1 MPVRDRTKAFDNL
14 RLSAVNRLRY
24 MEFLI
29 WFRGYVSRKDLM
41 DRYKIAEAAATK
53 DFKLYSDAYPENLT
67 YDVRAKRYMLPEK
80 FYPAFNHDSRA
91 ALSALAGI
99 GSHRPYMRPP
109 LIESD
114 VVRGVHR
121 LNEPD
126 IVAALTRAIS
136 LNSLIR
142 CVYSSVG
149 SGTKERQLAPRA
161 LATDGDRWHIRAFAP
176 EKGEFR
182 DYTLSRF
189 QRVCLDGA
197 GTAKV
202 FDDEVDES
210 WATMIPI
217 KLIAH
222 PNADH
227 PDSIEASYKIHDGLL
242 ELEVRCALLGYFLRR
257 WRIDVTD
264 EAVMNPAS
272 LQLRLANVDEVR
284 AAVKQVTDNEWP
296 LELLAREQLESCKG

>member
-1 MPVRDRTKAFDNL
+1 MPIRDRNMAFEDL

-29 WFRGYVSRKDLM
+29 WFRGYVSRKDLI
-41 DRYKIAEAAATK
+41 DQYKIAEAAATK

-67 YDVRAKRYMLPEK
+67 YDVRAKRYMLSEK
-80 FYPAFNHDSRA
+80 FYAAFKHESRA

-99 GSHRPYMRPP
+99 GSHRPYTRSQ

-121 LNEPD
+121 LNKPD

-136 LNSLIR
+136 LNSSIH

-161 LATDGDRWHIRAFAP
+161 LASDGDRWHIRAFAP
-176 EKGEFR
+176 DKGEFR

-189 QRVCLDGA
+189 QRVDLDGV

-202 FDDEVDES
+202 FDNEVDES
-210 WATMIPI
+210 WHTMIPI

-227 PDSIEASYKIHDGLL
+227 PGSVEASFKIYDGLL
-242 ELEVRCALLGYFLRR
+242 ELEVRCAMLGYFLRR

-264 EAVMNPAS
+264 DAVMNPAS
-272 LQLRLANVDEVR
+272 YQLRLANVDEVR
-284 AAVKQVTDNEWP
+284 TSVERITDSKWP
-296 LELLAREQLESCKG
+296 LESLVKEQIESHTA